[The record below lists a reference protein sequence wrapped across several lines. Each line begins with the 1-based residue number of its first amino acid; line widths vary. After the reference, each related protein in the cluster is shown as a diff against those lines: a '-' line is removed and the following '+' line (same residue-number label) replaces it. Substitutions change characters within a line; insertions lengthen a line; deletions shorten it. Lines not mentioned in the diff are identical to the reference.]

1 MTRARIILQVN
12 VDELGNQPDKVI
24 GSFVKAVMFAAQHH
38 PTETGILS
46 WYTKEHADLLFIPRT
61 GNSRPNPRYKID
73 IDGIM
78 VTNIS
83 IVSPQEDYAKE
94 YLM

>member
-1 MTRARIILQVN
+1 MARIRIILRIDT
-12 VDELGNQPDKVI
+12 DELGSQPDKII
-24 GSFVKAVMFAAQHH
+24 GSFVKAVMFAAHNH

-46 WYTKEHADLLFIPRT
+46 WYTKEHADLLFIPEV

-73 IDGIM
+73 IDGVMI
-78 VTNIS
+78 TKIS
-83 IVSPQEDYAKE
+83 VVSPQDDYTKE